1 MHAYGWAMNDSALT
15 IIDLDTRAIT
25 VLAHPLRARILGKL
39 RLNGGGTATSLAKLL
54 DTNSGATSYHL
65 RKLAEVGLVEETA
78 EGRGKERWW
87 QPTSDRHRFT
97 ASSIAGDPD
106 AEAAHDWL
114 QRHYF
119 GLLAERYNHW
129 LDTAAD
135 WSVPWQDV
143 AGASDYLLK
152 VSPARAAALV
162 ADLEAVIER
171 YRVMPPE
178 AEAETTTIHVIGYPT
193 K

>member
-1 MHAYGWAMNDSALT
+1 M
-15 IIDLDTRAIT
+15 T
-25 VLAHPLRARILGKL
+25 VDEDADDEQDVAKGQPTPYEELRALNKLGPTQYKWLIKL
-39 RLNGGGTATSLAKLL
+39 VQSVARMNGFPPP
-54 DTNSGATSYHL
+54 SGYVWH
-65 RKLAEVGLVEETA
+65 
-78 EGRGKERWW
+78 
-87 QPTSDRHRFT
+87 D
-97 ASSIAGDPD
+97 
-106 AEAAHDWL
+106 EAAHDWL